1 MKNIKTGRDIF
12 YRFGQGKNKIISFD
26 NRKIYDQ
33 EIVKVINNFKNLKLN
48 SNKIETSFDWI
59 EYKLIQ
65 LIIYFKR
72 FLKQPIYGLKKM
84 LKIIRNK

>member
-12 YRFGQGKNKIISFD
+12 YRFGQSKNKIISFD

-33 EIVKVINNFKNLKLN
+33 EIVKIINNFKDLKLN

-65 LIIYFKR
+65 LTIYF
-72 FLKQPIYGLKKM
+72 
-84 LKIIRNK
+84 